1 MKTAA
6 HRTNPAKPL
15 RQRTGVASLPR
26 LERILV
32 PVDFSESA
40 TDALRFALP
49 FARET
54 SARLDLLHVIEAVAT
69 IGLAGEAVVSL
80 PLAGSKQLQ
89 RAAAAR
95 LKQLAAAEVRRPMH
109 AKVFVA
115 EGQPAPAIAN
125 IARRQRSDL
134 VVISTHGHSG
144 LQRFFLGSTAEA
156 IVRQSPCPV
165 LTVRRRVLSRRGT
178 PQSPPSER
186 INRILVPV
194 DFSRPSREMLIYA
207 ADFALRF
214 RASLLLLHV
223 VQHVNVSARLAYAAT
238 GLQMIVLNEG
248 MTKLADWTES
258 LVPDGVEAEQI
269 VKAGTPY
276 DVINRVARR
285 EQVDLI
291 IIATH
296 GHSGFPRLFLGST
309 AERVL
314 RHAPCPVLVVR

>member
-1 MKTAA
+1 M
-6 HRTNPAKPL
+6 
-15 RQRTGVASLPR
+15 
-26 LERILV
+26 

-49 FARET
+49 FACET
-54 SARLDLLHVIEAVAT
+54 GARLDLLHVIEPVVT
-69 IGLAGEAVVSL
+69 VGLAGEGVVSL
-80 PLAGSKQLQ
+80 PQTGSKQL
-89 RAAAAR
+89 RGDATAR
-95 LKQLAAAEVRRPMH
+95 LKQLAATEIRRPMR
-109 AKVFVA
+109 ANVFVA
-115 EGQPAPAIAN
+115 EGQPAPVIAG
-125 IARRQRSDL
+125 IARQQRSDL
-134 VVISTHGHSG
+134 VVISTHGHGG

-165 LTVRRRVLSRRGT
+165 LTVRRRVLSRQGT

-194 DFSRPSREMLIYA
+194 DFSRPSRDMLIYA
-207 ADFALRF
+207 ANFALRF

-223 VQHVNVSARLAYAAT
+223 VQHINVPTRVAYAAT
-238 GLQMIVLNEG
+238 GLQLVVLDEG

-258 LVPDGVEAEQI
+258 LVPDSVATEQL

-276 DVINRVARR
+276 DVINRMARR
-285 EQVDLI
+285 KQVDLI

-296 GHSGFPRLFLGST
+296 GRSGLPRLFLGST

-314 RHAPCPVLVVR
+314 RHAPCPVLVVRQPKGARQKSSVRKPTAPAVPATPLPL